1 VAVADTHPAGAD
13 SYLGAVDTPHPA
25 APEAAGAADSHPAV
39 PEAVD
44 SHPAAPE
51 AVDSHPAAPEAVG
64 AADSHPAAAGNH
76 PVVAGNHPVV
86 AGNRRQEAEV
96 GVVSAGWSRFPFSE
110 TH

>member
-1 VAVADTHPAGAD
+1 VAGNPPVAVADTHPAGAD

-39 PEAVD
+39 
-44 SHPAAPE
+44 PE

-110 TH
+110 TR

>member
-1 VAVADTHPAGAD
+1 MAGNPPVAVADTHPAGAD

-39 PEAVD
+39 
-44 SHPAAPE
+44 PE